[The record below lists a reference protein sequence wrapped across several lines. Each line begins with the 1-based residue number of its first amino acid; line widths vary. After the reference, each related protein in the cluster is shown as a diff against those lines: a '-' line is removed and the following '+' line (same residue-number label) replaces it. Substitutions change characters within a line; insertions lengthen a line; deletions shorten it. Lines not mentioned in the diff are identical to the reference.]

1 MSLTSNPFHILGA
14 KMTDD
19 RRQIVALAKEKA
31 FGGDEEAVREAQGIL
46 LTPRKRLAAEIAWLP
61 GVEPDQIGELL
72 RLGSITPTSHSSSA
86 LFGRA
91 SVAVPGLARA
101 NLLAHMLLVDAIAR
115 QPIAS
120 EEWARRIALLAGAHH
135 AVRADEV
142 TALVNEGRLAASVPT
157 ASKQDVIEE
166 LEDRANSFRVTIE
179 HCLNDLPLPV
189 MVKAMTST
197 VNIATRNGG
206 RHAPALID
214 SLIDSYYIRR
224 MSGMM
229 DEREKGIAALVSRV
243 RNDVS
248 SAKFNHV
255 HAMVAEIER
264 SLRAWDALAQPIQL
278 SLASRGMS
286 HSPSKQIMRD
296 TRNLAQVIRLKAEV
310 FLPGELINGQVV
322 INGHGIALLKVAR
335 RLTKTMR
342 QVFAEMEPITD
353 LLDKDVATLDD
364 LPKAMTVET
373 ADTPLV
379 RFSRVIVRFMTKD
392 RELVW
397 LLLWLSV
404 CSVGGVVV
412 VGSAVG
418 GLVLGFCTG
427 WFVVGIL
434 FWVIQFLSFIIR
446 RIRALFK

>member
-19 RRQIVALAKEKA
+19 RRRIVALAKEKS
-31 FGGDEEAVREAQGIL
+31 FGGDEEAVREAQRIL

-248 SAKFNHV
+248 SAKYNHV
-255 HAMVAEIER
+255 PAMVAEIER

-296 TRNLAQVIRLKAEV
+296 TRNLAQVIRLEAEY
-310 FLPGELINGQVV
+310 FLPCEMINGQV
-322 INGHGIALLKVAR
+322 INGHGILLLEVAR
-335 RLTKTMR
+335 GLTKTMR
-342 QVFAEMEPITD
+342 QVFAEMAPITD

-364 LPKAMTVET
+364 LPKA
-373 ADTPLV
+373 
-379 RFSRVIVRFMTKD
+379 TKD
-392 RELVW
+392 RAGLAI
-397 LLLWLSV
+397 LWGWGV
-404 CSVGGVVV
+404 CSVGGCVWFVKADL
-412 VGSAVG
+412 GSAVE
-418 GLVLGFCTG
+418 GLVLGFVAG
-427 WFVVGIL
+427 WFVAGIL
-434 FWVIQFLSFIIR
+434 SYVIPFLSFIIR